1 MTTNFLIPIERLTSG
16 NEIMVPDFGSAEV
29 YGVEFDGEGYLVTYC
44 TDDRAGWDALDTHYV
59 RVGESV
65 EYAIANS
72 QPRWMRSRAAVTAEE
87 WEALA
92 EVENNRRLVE
102 DGCAAA
108 VADAL
113 GVSSDERR
121 AEFFGACD
129 RALMA
134 AE

>member
-1 MTTNFLIPIERLTSG
+1 MGTNFLIPIERLTSG

-44 TDDRAGWDALDTHYV
+44 TDDRAGWDALDTFYV

-65 EYAIANS
+65 EYAIAGS

-92 EVENNRRLVE
+92 EAE
-102 DGCAAA
+102 DRKRQTETLLAAS

-113 GVSSDERR
+113 GLAGGERR
-121 AEFFGACD
+121 AEFFDTCD
-129 RALMA
+129 RALQA